1 MKQKRLSRALA
12 GLVALLLAATALV
25 PAASAKPAGATD
37 TTIEPGELAVVNFA
51 PVWGDKEA
59 NKQSILDYMKQADE
73 QGVRMILFP
82 EMCLTG
88 YASSS
93 DPNSEIYQMAVSQAE
108 TTTSPITQEI
118 ASYADEYDMWVFFGT
133 SEKIPGDNE
142 HAYNSEFACS
152 PDGAVTSYQKITPV
166 EGSWCTPGQTPVMV
180 DTEWGRVGLSICYDT
195 YATPELERYYAAK
208 GCGIVLNPTATSR
221 GYTDLDGDGVRD
233 DQGWEWYYKNRLES
247 ITSREG
253 ILIASAN
260 LVGGDGPI
268 KPDGSSTYNFPGGSV
283 IVAGGFDGGKYYAGA
298 NGTDIIT
305 ATEGMLSNTAKINLG
320 SMPSSTCKVSSDFH
334 PDDYAKWYKELA
346 DKQAAGESLSYS
358 SDVTDGPVAAVANV
372 SAKWGDKAA
381 NLEMMISY
389 IEQAAEKDV
398 DILVFPETV
407 LTGYSC
413 EDPETDGIEG
423 DQYMQVALAETI
435 PGPSTNI
442 ISEYAKQYGMYIIFG
457 MPERTDTPIYEDL
470 YGETVEKVYNSAAI
484 CKPDGTVDSYQKMH
498 RAGIESYWSVC
509 GDTPYMLDTEWGKI
523 GVDICRDGHFYPE
536 LGRYY
541 AAMGCTMLIHPT
553 ATTGGPWYRETRIGS
568 YTDRDGMAAITCNLL
583 GPDGIYNEEWDSWS
597 GGVFASTSLI
607 ITKYHDENGRV
618 SFDPET
624 GSAIDLNGTGSASEG
639 FEERGTSPEGLEIAK
654 MDLSGCG
661 FRISNFNP
669 LLFAKMYDELATESI
684 AGYQSIFSTN
694 KTTLDQVIAYAE
706 AQKTSPAFETAI
718 PLVQQSFTDAL
729 EAAKLVQDSKFATQ
743 QQIDQAWIGLMNE
756 IHKLGF
762 VKADQTT
769 LRTLYAYASGLE
781 MDLYADGQAKT
792 AFLTALETAAAVIA
806 DENAMADS
814 VDPAYSALIEAV
826 SALRFKADKSVLD
839 QLLTQASGI
848 DLTLYTNESAVI
860 FQAAFAEAQTVY
872 QDTTLSVDD
881 QAEVDRAAADLQ
893 VAIGGLTL
901 PQAAPSESAA
911 PNASAAESV
920 SDGSKVIAGDATAAI
935 RSTSAPRTGES
946 DVPVAASTLLI
957 LAVAAAVAVRKRNQ

>member
-1 MKQKRLSRALA
+1 MKQRRLTRALA
-12 GLVALLLAATALV
+12 GVVALALTVTSLASTV
-25 PAASAKPAGATD
+25 SAKPAGATN
-37 TTIEPGELAVVNFA
+37 TVIQPGELAVVNFS
-51 PVWGDKEA
+51 PTWGDKEA
-59 NKQSILDYMKQADE
+59 NKQSILDYMKTADE
-73 QGVRMILFP
+73 QGVKMILFP
-82 EMCLTG
+82 EMSLTG

-93 DPNSEIYQMAVSQAE
+93 NPSSEVYQMAVSQAE
-108 TTTSPITQEI
+108 TTTSPITREI

-133 SEKIPGDNE
+133 SEKIPGDND

-152 PDGAVTSYQKITPV
+152 PDGSVTTYQKITPV

-195 YATPELERYYAAK
+195 YAAPELERYYAAK

-221 GYTDLDGDGVRD
+221 GYTDVDGDGVRD

-253 ILIASAN
+253 VLVASAN

-268 KPDGSSTYNFPGGSV
+268 KPDGSPTYNFPGGSV
-283 IVAGGFDGGKYYAGA
+283 IISGGFDGGKYYAGA

-305 ATEGMLSNTAKINLG
+305 AAEGMVSNAESISLA

-334 PDDYAKWYKELA
+334 PDYYAKWYKELA

-358 SDVTDGPVAAVANV
+358 SDITDGPVAAVANV
-372 SAKWGDKAA
+372 TAVWGDKQA
-381 NLEMMISY
+381 NIRMMETY

-398 DILVFPETV
+398 DILVFPETI

-413 EDPETDGIEG
+413 EDPEFDGIEG
-423 DQYMQVALAETI
+423 DNYMQVELAETI
-435 PGPSTNI
+435 PGPATDT
-442 ISEYAKQYGMYIIFG
+442 ISAYAQKYGMYIVFG
-457 MPERTDTPIYEDL
+457 MPQKTGAHMYEDL
-470 YGETVEKVYNSAAI
+470 YGKEVEKVYNSAAI

-509 GDTPYMLDTEWGKI
+509 GDTPYMLDTEWGKL

-541 AAMGCTMLIHPT
+541 AAMGCTLLIHPT

-568 YTDRDGMAAITCNLL
+568 YTDRDGMAAITCNVL
-583 GPDGIYNEEWDSWS
+583 GPDGIYNEEYDNYS

-624 GSAIDLNGTGSASEG
+624 GSAIDLNGTGSESEG
-639 FEERGTSPEGLEIAK
+639 FDERGTSPEGLEIAK

-661 FRISNFNP
+661 FNISNFNP
-669 LLFAKMYDELATESI
+669 LLFAKMYDELAVENIPGYESV
-684 AGYQSIFSTN
+684 FSSN

-706 AQKTSPAFETAI
+706 AQKTSPAFDTVI

-729 EAAKLVQDSKFATQ
+729 DYAKSVQANKFAAQ
-743 QQIDQAWIGLMNE
+743 EQIDRAWISLMNE

-762 VKADQTT
+762 VKGDQET
-769 LRTLYAYASGLE
+769 LKKLYAFSSALDV
-781 MDLYADGQAKT
+781 DLYADGDAKT
-792 AFLTALETAAAVIA
+792 AFLAALQAAAPVAA
-806 DENAMADS
+806 DENAMADT

-826 SALRFKADKSVLD
+826 MQLRLRADKSVLD
-839 QLLTQASGI
+839 QVLAEASGI
-848 DLTLYTNESAVI
+848 DLTPYTGDSVI
-860 FQAAFAEAQTVY
+860 AFKAAYTDAQAASADA
-872 QDTTLSVDD
+872 TLSEDD
-881 QAEVDRAAADLQ
+881 QPAVDQSASALRAALD
-893 VAIGGLTL
+893 GLTPL
-901 PQAAPSESAA
+901 ETQAPSEPAAPSGSAETT
-911 PNASAAESV
+911 PTV
-920 SDGSKVIAGDATAAI
+920 TLAGDKTAAK
-935 RSTSAPRTGES
+935 TASAPRTGEA
-946 DVPVAASTLLI
+946 DAPIAVGAALLI
-957 LAVAAAVAVRKRNQ
+957 AAAIAVALRRRAR